1 MRTSAVPTRPAPTRI
16 EPIVPDG
23 FTFDRAPV
31 LILSGDLDT
40 SAPTEVNRPLQTV
53 YPKGILAIVANASHD
68 AAAPFSGTC
77 AGPLIGRFFDTLQ
90 ADANACATYKRRS
103 WHRAGRPDAPAYR
116 VQKPISAS
124 SDLGSPPSG

>member
-1 MRTSAVPTRPAPTRI
+1 MPADTFAPFSNEGYVEGIAPYFGMCPYWPAPTRS
-16 EPIVPDG
+16 EPIVPEG

-53 YPKGILAIVANASHD
+53 YPKGIFAIVANASHD

-77 AGPLIGRFFDTLQ
+77 AGPLVGRFFDTLQ
-90 ADANACATYKRRS
+90 ADANACATYKE
-103 WHRAGRPDAPAYR
+103 
-116 VQKPISAS
+116 
-124 SDLGSPPSG
+124 